1 MFSIPEEFCN
11 CSRIQID
18 FRADNDE
25 NDFAADLRK
34 NLAKELAGPKVVNDD
49 LKFLTKEMGIFEGR
63 KERSDCLQKLYNAL
77 LNISP
82 TSVSC
87 ERVFSIAEKM

>member
-1 MFSIPEEFCN
+1 MK
-11 CSRIQID
+11 
-18 FRADNDE
+18 
-25 NDFAADLRK
+25 K

-49 LKFLTKEMGIFEGR
+49 DLKFLTKELGIFEGR
-63 KERSDCLQKLYNAL
+63 KERSDCLEKLYKAL

-87 ERVFSIAEKM
+87 ERVFSIAGGLIPPRRSLLLRDTML

>member
-1 MFSIPEEFCN
+1 MHCEE
-11 CSRIQID
+11 IEIED
-18 FRADNDE
+18 DE
-25 NDFAADLRK
+25 NGFAADLRK

-63 KERSDCLQKLYNAL
+63 KEKSDQKLYNAL

-82 TSVSC
+82 ISAVC
-87 ERVFSIAEKM
+87 HVKEC